1 LSRRKFE
8 LNEAA
13 VEVDAPDGMPLL
25 WVLRD
30 LLGVTGTKYGCG
42 RMLCGACTVHLDDK
56 AVRSCGVPVEQVVG
70 KRVTTIE
77 GLGKGALHRLQRAW
91 MAESVPQ
98 CGYCQSGQLMAAA
111 ALLAEKRLP
120 SDADIDRGMRG
131 VLCRCGTYERIRR
144 AIHRAARGD

>member
-1 LSRRKFE
+1 MSRRKFE

>member
-1 LSRRKFE
+1 MSRRKFE

-30 LLGVTGTKYGCG
+30 LLGVTGTKFGCG
-42 RMLCGACTVHLDDK
+42 RMLCGACTVHLDDQ
-56 AVRSCGVPVEQVVG
+56 AVRSCGVPVEQVAG

-91 MAESVPQ
+91 IAESVPQ

-111 ALLAEKRLP
+111 ALLAEKPAP
-120 SDADIDRGMRG
+120 SDADIDRTMRG
-131 VLCRCGTYERIRR
+131 ILCRCGTYERIRR
-144 AIHRAARGD
+144 AIHRAAQGE